1 MQPTSARSSL
11 PSLRRTTRR
20 ITQNT
25 PRRFVSIAAL
35 AALALLSIAA
45 RNAHSPLLT
54 PFRAPVVTALRVA
67 SITPFRAPPLD
78 NGLALTP
85 PMGWNSWNKFGCN
98 VSDKLI
104 REIADAISTNGMRE
118 AGYQYVTIDD
128 CWQVA
133 RSANGTILADSVRFP
148 AGIKALADYVH
159 SRGLKFGIYTDAGT
173 KTCEGR
179 PGSYG
184 YETIDAKTYAAWGVD
199 YVKVDW
205 CNSTGIDAVAQYTKI
220 RDAFASSGRKMVFSI
235 CEWGSNRPWEWAP
248 GVGNL
253 WRTTGDIADRWSSV
267 LTLVDLS
274 SQYWHVARP
283 GAWNDPDMLEVGNG
297 GMTRT
302 EYRAHFSLWAMMAAP
317 LIAGND
323 VRLMLDTTTRDPLG
337 TREILLNKEVIAVD
351 QDSLGVQGTI
361 VQASPSEVQVWSK
374 PLKDGSRAVLLFNRA
389 SVATTVTADWSRVGI
404 TTKEVRVRDLWAH
417 KDSTVAS
424 PRYAAMVPS
433 HGVVMLRAWAVK

>member
-1 MQPTSARSSL
+1 MLRTHRHLFQTAIIGALVLAAFVVRIAEGRLAESGANY
-11 PSLRRTTRR
+11 LRRA
-20 ITQNT
+20 T
-25 PRRFVSIAAL
+25 PAM
-35 AALALLSIAA
+35 
-45 RNAHSPLLT
+45 
-54 PFRAPVVTALRVA
+54 
-67 SITPFRAPPLD
+67 LD

-104 REIADAISTNGMRE
+104 REVADAISANGMRE
-118 AGYQYVTIDD
+118 AGYQFVTIDD

-133 RSANGTILADSVRFP
+133 RNAQGIIVADSVRFP
-148 AGIKALADYVH
+148 SGIKALADYVH
-159 SRGLKFGIYTDAGT
+159 GKGLKFGIYTDAGR

-179 PGSYG
+179 PGSFG
-184 YETIDAKTYAAWGVD
+184 YETNDANTYASWGVD
-199 YVKVDW
+199 YVKIDW
-205 CNSTGIDAVAQYTKI
+205 CNAEGLDAPTQYTKL
-220 RDAFASSGRKMVFSI
+220 RDALAKSGRKIVFSI
-235 CEWGSNRPWEWAP
+235 CEWGSNNPWNWAP

-274 SQYWHVARP
+274 SQYWHIAKP
-283 GAWNDPDMLEVGNG
+283 GSWNDPDMLEVGNG
-297 GMTRT
+297 GMTRN

-323 VRLMLDTTTRDPLG
+323 VRLMMDSTTRDPLG

-361 VQASPSEVQVWSK
+361 IQASPSELQVWVK

-389 SVATTVTADWSRVGI
+389 SVATTISADWSRVGI
-404 TTKEVRVRDLWAH
+404 VGKTVRVRDLWAH
-417 KDSTVAS
+417 TDTTVTGS
-424 PRYAAMVPS
+424 RYAATVPS
-433 HGVVMLRAWAVK
+433 HGVVMLRARGIN

>member
-1 MQPTSARSSL
+1 MPS
-11 PSLRRTTRR
+11 SLRRTFT
-20 ITQNT
+20 IGAVCAMVV
-25 PRRFVSIAAL
+25 VSI
-35 AALALLSIAA
+35 SA
-45 RNAHSPLLT
+45 RHAE
-54 PFRAPVVTALRVA
+54 RA
-67 SITPFRAPPLD
+67 LD
-78 NGLALTP
+78 NGLARTP

-104 REIADAISTNGMRE
+104 REVATAISANGMRE

-133 RSANGTILADSVRFP
+133 RTPQGVIVADSARFP
-148 AGIKALADYVH
+148 QGMKALADFVH
-159 SRGLKFGIYTDAGT
+159 GKGLRFGIYTDAGR

-184 YETIDAKTYAAWGVD
+184 HEAQDAKTYASWGVD
-199 YVKVDW
+199 YVKIDW
-205 CNSTGIDAVAQYTKI
+205 CNADGLDARTQYTTF
-220 RDAFASSGRKMVFSI
+220 RDALAASGRPIVFSI

-248 GVGNL
+248 AVGNL

-297 GMTRT
+297 GMTHT

-323 VRLMLDTTTRDPLG
+323 VRTMWDSTRASADTRD
-337 TREILLNKEVIAVD
+337 ILLNKDVIAVD

-361 VQASPSEVQVWSK
+361 VQASPNELQVWVK
-374 PLKDGSRAVLLFNRA
+374 PLADGSRAVLLFNRA
-389 SVATTVTADWSRVGI
+389 SVSSTITADWGRVGV
-404 TTKEVRVRDLWAH
+404 TTKKARVRDLWAH
-417 KDSTVAS
+417 TDSAVVES
-424 PRYAAMVPS
+424 RYAATVPA
-433 HGVVMLRAWAVK
+433 HGVVMLRVWPITN

>member
-1 MQPTSARSSL
+1 M
-11 PSLRRTTRR
+11 PSPMRRLTTLG
-20 ITQNT
+20 
-25 PRRFVSIAAL
+25 AL
-35 AALALLSIAA
+35 AATVALSVAA
-45 RNAHSPLLT
+45 HRT
-54 PFRAPVVTALRVA
+54 
-67 SITPFRAPPLD
+67 APPLD
-78 NGLALTP
+78 NGLARTP
-85 PMGWNSWNKFGCN
+85 PMGWNSWNRFGCN

-133 RSANGTILADSVRFP
+133 RTPQGVIVADSVRFP

-159 SRGLKFGIYTDAGT
+159 GKGLKFGIYTDAGRR
-173 KTCEGR
+173 TCEGR

-184 YETIDAKTYAAWGVD
+184 YEAIDAKTYAVWGVD

-205 CNSTGIDAVAQYTKI
+205 CNAEGLDAPTQYAVF
-220 RDAFASSGRKMVFSI
+220 RAALAASGRPIVFSI

-248 GVGNL
+248 AVGNL
-253 WRTTGDIADRWSSV
+253 WRTTGDISDRWTSV

-323 VRLMLDTTTRDPLG
+323 VRAMLDSSRAAADARD
-337 TREILLNKEVIAVD
+337 ILLNREVIAVD

-361 VQASPSEVQVWSK
+361 VQASPSELQLWVK
-374 PLKDGSRAVLLFNRA
+374 PLADGSRAVLLFNRA
-389 SVATTVTADWSRVGI
+389 SVPSTITADWGRVGLK
-404 TTKEVRVRDLWAH
+404 TKKARVRDLWAH
-417 KDSTVAS
+417 SDSAS
-424 PRYAAMVPS
+424 VEARYAATVPS
-433 HGVVMLRAWAVK
+433 HGVVMLRVWPIAN